1 MINNKHLRIKMI
13 ENDVNSY
20 DELAKKMRM
29 TKQNLHCKMK
39 EKINWNIKDIRK
51 LKDLL
56 NLTAEDINKIF
67 FN

>member
-29 TKQNLHCKMK
+29 TK
-39 EKINWNIKDIRK
+39 
-51 LKDLL
+51 
-56 NLTAEDINKIF
+56 
-67 FN
+67 